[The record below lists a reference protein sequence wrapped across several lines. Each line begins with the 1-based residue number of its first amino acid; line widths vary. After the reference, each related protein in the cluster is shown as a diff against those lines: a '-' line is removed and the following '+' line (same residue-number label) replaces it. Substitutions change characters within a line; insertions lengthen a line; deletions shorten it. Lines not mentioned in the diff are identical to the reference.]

1 MNSKRTALV
10 FGMFILAAFAVPLAA
25 APGTTPWFDL
35 ENCSMCKG
43 MMAEEGLMEN
53 MEWENHLTKEG
64 MISIT
69 VVAAGYEEAFERSM
83 KHMEATGEKL
93 KTGEEMYLCG
103 FCQSYGGLHMAGA
116 NFENIKTKAGSIGL
130 VTSHDPEVVAKIHA
144 HGQKTIDEYNKMV
157 AAGSHEGHE
166 HPDHPEHPKK

>member
-10 FGMFILAAFAVPLAA
+10 FGVFILAAFAVPLAA

-83 KHMEATGEKL
+83 KHMKATGEK
-93 KTGEEMYLCG
+93 
-103 FCQSYGGLHMAGA
+103 
-116 NFENIKTKAGSIGL
+116 
-130 VTSHDPEVVAKIHA
+130 
-144 HGQKTIDEYNKMV
+144 
-157 AAGSHEGHE
+157 
-166 HPDHPEHPKK
+166 